1 MNRIPI
7 RVLVIIS
14 VCLST
19 CFSLGKAESNGDLSV
34 SGAIIANDLAII
46 ALDCTANTNGGA
58 LTTDENGIVVCS
70 NDDGTTGP
78 HTIDTD
84 TQLTEAQV
92 DSYTDNNG
100 YSTGPHT
107 VDTDTHGSDMWTD
120 AAGQVTTP
128 GKVGIGTQSPVSVL
142 DVNGGVR
149 IGNDLSA
156 CTSENAGTIRFNAA
170 TFQGCNGV
178 EWVEISVS
186 PILVSDHP
194 ATCSAVLASNPA
206 AADGVY
212 TIDPDGNEGNDPF
225 DVFCDMSTDGG
236 GWTII
241 FKSSDP
247 AIWKTNSGTP
257 GTGEWSQD
265 FSGIIFP
272 MNELMLY
279 RVIDAQVVNVTGL
292 SSSDLYQCATG
303 TNDRYWNGTL
313 YNIYSAL
320 HLGVHTNETKTTPNG
335 YIIVSQGCV
344 SNKLGWGFGH
354 LAFIDN
360 QQGWGWDS
368 TNLESTVFA
377 IGIR

>member
-1 MNRIPI
+1 MGLIQIRIS
-7 RVLVIIS
+7 VIIS

-19 CFSLGKAESNGDLSV
+19 CFSMAEVEGNGDLSV
-34 SGAIIANDLAII
+34 SGATITNDLAII
-46 ALDCTANTNGGA
+46 ALDCTANTNGGT

-70 NDDGTTGP
+70 DDNGTTGP
-78 HTIDTD
+78 HTVDTD

-92 DSYTDNNG
+92 DSYTDDNG
-100 YSTGPHT
+100 YSIGPHT

-128 GKVGIGTQSPVSVL
+128 GKVGIGTESPVSVL

-149 IGNDLSA
+149 IANDLSPCA
-156 CTSENAGTIRFNAA
+156 SENAGTIRFNVSS
-170 TFQGCNGV
+170 FQGCNGV
-178 EWVEISVS
+178 EWVQ
-186 PILVSDHP
+186 LSDLPPAAPDP
-194 ATCSAVLASNPA
+194 ATCSAVLSSDPSAT
-206 AADGVY
+206 DGVY
-212 TIDPDGNEGNDPF
+212 TIDPDGTGGNDPF

-247 AIWKTNSGTP
+247 AIWKTDSGTP

-265 FSGIIFP
+265 FSGITFP
-272 MNELMLY
+272 MDELMLNQ
-279 RVIDAQVVNVTGL
+279 VTGALVVNVTGV
-292 SSSDLYQCATG
+292 SSSDLYQCALG
-303 TNDRYWNGTL
+303 SNSRYWNGTL
-313 YNIYSAL
+313 NNSYAAF
-320 HLGVHTNETKTTPNG
+320 HLGVHTDEYKVSPDG
-335 YIIVSQGCV
+335 YIIVGHGCV
-344 SNKLGWGFGH
+344 PNTLGWGFGH

-368 TNLESTVFA
+368 TNLGSTVFA